1 MFICQNLIAVKSVT
15 FNMWKGVKIAGKQ
28 DGDPMRL
35 TTQRIKEIIVEE
47 LEKINE
53 MGSYMGRSPQ
63 DIEAEMKSI
72 KAQIAQLKDP
82 KAISDLKQYLND
94 LLIDLADAM

>member
-1 MFICQNLIAVKSVT
+1 MK
-15 FNMWKGVKIAGKQ
+15 
-28 DGDPMRL
+28 L
-35 TTQRIKEIIVEE
+35 TKQRIKEIIVEE
-47 LEKINE
+47 LEKISE
-53 MGSYMGRSPQ
+53 MGAYMGRPPE
-63 DIEAEMKSI
+63 DIKKEMADI